1 MIRSLIALG
10 VLVYVTK
17 PYADPFNPCYIEKT
31 VVKVKDRWGEDKVS
45 EVSKTVCTDRLGHV
59 LQDTGAARYCGLYNY
74 TVTLQGRPVEQQGLA
89 CEKFN
94 GSWEIIANYNNR

>member
-1 MIRSLIALG
+1 MIRSLIFLG
-10 VLVYVTK
+10 LVVFGSAA
-17 PYADPFNPCYIEKT
+17 YADPFNPCYVEKT
-31 VVKVKDRWGEDKVS
+31 VVKVKDARGEEKVS

-59 LQDTGAARYCGLYNY
+59 LQDTGAARYCGLYTY